1 MSQKNFAASPAAQS
15 LGLGDQLQQQLADQ
29 QEELRKKRALEA
41 SAAGGG
47 ANLAN
52 QGLFSPATLALLGN
66 PNANLNG

>member
-1 MSQKNFAASPAAQS
+1 MAQKNFVGSPAAQS
-15 LGLGDQLQQQLADQ
+15 LGLGDQLTQQRADQ

-41 SAAGGG
+41 SATQGSSAIQ
-47 ANLAN
+47 